1 MNDEWEGKKVNTTD
15 ILERNV
21 KDLQQQLT
29 QANKRIFE
37 LGERTSKLM
46 KEREYN
52 LRLIKDAS
60 NAISDIKKAIKVE
73 EDALHAKVQKQIDD
87 WPDVL
92 DSKPKKNIGDKS
104 TSLSG
109 QWQDSGEWT
118 KFENDVNRMEDEGGM
133 DYSGAFESDVKEEE

>member
-92 DSKPKKNIGDKS
+92 DSKPKNFKMPPQPGYRFREGEKWVKIGADGKM
-104 TSLSG
+104 
-109 QWQDSGEWT
+109 E
-118 KFENDVNRMEDEGGM
+118 FEEIEI
-133 DYSGAFESDVKEEE
+133 KK